1 MEKKILQWNEEGRES
16 LRLELKIKED
26 SIADIEMKAV
36 GCLDFLKLSQ
46 KMKSLLKG
54 PIAEIQVPE
63 GSDHSS
69 MIWREIIY
77 QLKNEWQIP
86 VTSTE
91 LCHCRRVPT
100 KVVDR
105 SVVYG
110 AHSIEEIRSQTSAN
124 TGCGTCRED
133 VLQIIGNRLRQT

>member
-16 LRLELKIKED
+16 LRLEFKIKD
-26 SIADIEMKAV
+26 GAIAEMDMKAV

-46 KMKSLLKG
+46 QMKTKLQG
-54 PIAEIQVPE
+54 PIADLAVPE

-77 QLKNEWQIP
+77 QLKQEWQIP

-110 AHSIEEIRSQTSAN
+110 AHSIEEVRSQTSAN

-133 VLQIIGNRLRQT
+133 VLSIIGNRLKHS